1 MEKVQLSF
9 NCRTAGERVL
19 ERSTLVNIR
28 VDTVDEAVAL
38 YQELKASLGNGAVI
52 SEHEYLPQIPICGPV
67 NSPTMPNRYEL
78 ARLPSPRPVA
88 QQSESPGKCPRCGA
102 GLILRTAK
110 KGPNTG
116 SQFWSC
122 GAFYTRGCLFTKPA

>member
-1 MEKVQLSF
+1 MEKFQLSF

-52 SEHEYLPQIPICGPV
+52 SEHKYLPQIPTACPLISRTGM
-67 NSPTMPNRYEL
+67 SQHAYQRQG
-78 ARLPSPRPVA
+78 
-88 QQSESPGKCPRCGA
+88 QQSSNLKFRADALSAVPG
-102 GLILRTAK
+102 
-110 KGPNTG
+110 
-116 SQFWSC
+116 
-122 GAFYTRGCLFTKPA
+122 

>member
-1 MEKVQLSF
+1 MEKIQLSF
-9 NCRTAGERVL
+9 NARTSGERVI

-38 YQELKASLGNGAVI
+38 YQELKASLGNGAII
-52 SEHEYLPQIPICGPV
+52 SEHEYLPQIPNRVHV
-67 NSPTMPNRYEL
+67 NLPSAPDRYEPT
-78 ARLPSPRPVA
+78 RLPAPRPAVE
-88 QQSESPGKCPRCGA
+88 QPESPGRCPRCGA

-110 KGPNTG
+110 KGLNAG

-122 GAFYTRGCLFTKPA
+122 GAFYTKGCLFTKPA